1 MELLIVK
8 SIAVVALVLSL
19 SYIAEEVSPK
29 VSGIL
34 SGLPVGSSITL
45 LFFAVENGVDY
56 VTKVALYNIHG
67 LFAALAFS
75 IGYYISTFYKGK
87 FEIFMSLLISF
98 IAYLIIAFILAY
110 VPPHVVLTPLIVIA
124 LMLIAS
130 IYFAKKENFA
140 IDKKVKTSI
149 SDIFFRSLLTIS
161 IFLVIS
167 SLPKYVP
174 SNIAGIFS
182 SFPTI
187 LLPLMLI
194 IHFRH
199 SRLQARTVIKNTPFG
214 LSSVVIYSLVVYFA
228 YAKIGIV
235 FGTIVALIAS
245 VLYVVI
251 QGKVLRYFKLIK

>member
-1 MELLIVK
+1 MELLIIK

-19 SYIAEEVSPK
+19 SYIAEKVSPK

-45 LFFAVENGVDY
+45 LFFAIENGVDY
-56 VTKVALYNIHG
+56 VTNVALYNIHG

-110 VPPHVVLTPLIVIA
+110 VPPHVVLTPLIVIT

-130 IYFAKKENFA
+130 VYFAKKENFA

>member
-1 MELLIVK
+1 MELLIIK

-19 SYIAEEVSPK
+19 SYIAEKVSPK

-45 LFFAVENGVDY
+45 LFFAIENGVDY

-110 VPPHVVLTPLIVIA
+110 VPPHVVLTPLIVIT

-245 VLYVVI
+245 VLYVVV

>member
-1 MELLIVK
+1 M
-8 SIAVVALVLSL
+8 SL
-19 SYIAEEVSPK
+19 SYIAEKVSPK

-45 LFFAVENGVDY
+45 VFFAIENGVDY

-87 FEIFMSLLISF
+87 FEIFLSLLISF
-98 IAYLIIAFILAY
+98 ISYLIIAFILAY
-110 VPPHVVLTPLIVIA
+110 VPPHVFFTPFIVIV
-124 LMLIAS
+124 LMLIAT
-130 IYFAKKENFA
+130 IYFAKKENFS
-140 IDKKVKTSI
+140 IDKKIKTSVN
-149 SDIFFRSLLTIS
+149 DILFRSILTIF
-161 IFLVIS
+161 IFLVVS

-182 SFPTI
+182 SFPTV

-199 SRLQARTVIKNTPFG
+199 SNLQARTIIKNTPFG
-214 LSSVVIYSLVVYFA
+214 LSSVVIYSLIVYFS
-228 YAKIGIV
+228 YSKIGILY
-235 FGTIVALIAS
+235 GTILALFCS
-245 VLYVVI
+245 VLYVLI
-251 QGKVLRYFKLIK
+251 QGKVLKFFKLIK

>member
-1 MELLIVK
+1 M
-8 SIAVVALVLSL
+8 SL
-19 SYIAEEVSPK
+19 SYIAEKVSPK

-45 LFFAVENGVDY
+45 VFFAIENGVDY

-87 FEIFMSLLISF
+87 FEIFLSLLISF
-98 IAYLIIAFILAY
+98 ISYLIIAFILAY
-110 VPPHVVLTPLIVIA
+110 VPPHVFFTPFIVII
-124 LMLIAS
+124 LMLVAS

-140 IDKKVKTSI
+140 IDKAVKTSL
-149 SDIFFRSLLTIS
+149 SDILFRSILTIS
-161 IFLVIS
+161 IFLIVS

-187 LLPLMLI
+187 LLPLLLI

-199 SRLQARTVIKNTPFG
+199 SKLQARTIIKNTPFG
-214 LSSVVIYSLVVYFA
+214 LSSVVIYSLIVYFT
-228 YAKIGIV
+228 YGKIGILY
-235 FGTIVALIAS
+235 GTITALICCS
-245 VLYVVI
+245 SLC
-251 QGKVLRYFKLIK
+251 GLKPSLINQIIN